1 MKKGEA
7 IGTPFYKPGDKSFD
21 LAIGSAVV
29 IFTDKSEEHFKYRL
43 ASLNVPGNVAQAVGA
58 AVPSAYKNAKNFE
71 DNGKISEAWVSST
84 MTKEWDENSKR
95 KYQDKLQREI
105 EYLELEKA
113 ECIKEETKNYHRA
126 KDDIDSRFRFRNI
139 SIPEQLKGTNNVTH
153 SFAIF

>member
-29 IFTDKSEEHFKYRL
+29 NFTDKSEEHFKYRL

-71 DNGKISEAWVSST
+71 DNGKISEAPILSHSRTTRAANTMEVEMEAACTAVSLH
-84 MTKEWDENSKR
+84 
-95 KYQDKLQREI
+95 Q
-105 EYLELEKA
+105 
-113 ECIKEETKNYHRA
+113 
-126 KDDIDSRFRFRNI
+126 
-139 SIPEQLKGTNNVTH
+139 QLLLTLLL
-153 SFAIF
+153 